1 MSLIERFQPLVR
13 RARDESSHI
22 TTEEATKTA
31 LILPMLQILGYDVFN
46 PREVIPEYIAD
57 IGKKKGEKVDYAI
70 MKDGEIS
77 VLIECKPLGMN
88 LDQAHFTQL
97 YRYFSVTPA
106 RFGVLTNGV
115 EYRFF
120 SDLDDRNKLDD
131 QPFFRFDL
139 LDHNDRDLEEL
150 KKFSKSDFEVDN
162 ILGSASQ
169 LKYISL
175 IQEEFASL
183 ISDVPEDF
191 VKFIVS
197 RVYEGRMT
205 QSVVSEFKPT
215 VYDAIQQFIREQ
227 VDTRLKKA
235 LNSSDLS
242 VSDVMRSD
250 PAEKEVEPEDGIETT
265 QEEIDAYNI
274 VRALVCDKVDIE
286 RVVMRD
292 TKSYCGILLDD
303 NNRKP
308 ICRLRFNG
316 KSIKRVEFFDDEA
329 GRVEI
334 KDIKDIFLFKDRLL
348 NTLDKY
354 IQ

>member
-13 RARDESSHI
+13 RAREESSHI

-31 LILPMLQILGYDVFN
+31 LVLPMLQILGYDVFN

-175 IQEEFASL
+175 IQEEFSNL

-191 VKFIVS
+191 VKFLVS
-197 RVYEGRMT
+197 RIYEGRMT
-205 QSVVSEFKPT
+205 QSIISEFKPT
-215 VYDAIQQFIREQ
+215 VYEAIQQFIREQ

-235 LNSSDLS
+235 LNSNDLAVAES
-242 VSDVMRSD
+242 V
-250 PAEKEVEPEDGIETT
+250 KIEVVEEDLVPDDGIETT

-274 VRALVCDKVDIE
+274 VRAMVCDQVDIV

-303 NNRKP
+303 NNRRP
-308 ICRLRFNG
+308 ICRLHFNG
-316 KSIKRVEFFDDEA
+316 KSVKRVEFFDDEA
-329 GRVEI
+329 GKVEI
-334 KDIKDIFLFKDRLL
+334 KDVKDIFEYKHRLVAAL
-348 NTLDKY
+348 KKY
-354 IQ
+354 A